1 MSIADHYG
9 DGQVEREDMCQAVA
23 TWQALLNDE
32 SLIAERFHE
41 YDTDQSGGLNETQ
54 LAEVLKDLNGGVAV
68 STEEVKQVFSQAD
81 GKGPKKL
88 EDGVINEAELKVAV
102 AVRSQTFRSRRFLLS
117 DFFCSRCGTAVRAR
131 RRHRSPRPC
140 ARSYSAAAEMCAPR
154 AALCLRIQAGAEL
167 E

>member
-102 AVRSQTFRSRRFLLS
+102 AVRSHVSAPDVSVLRFLLLQVWY
-117 DFFCSRCGTAVRAR
+117 CSASEKA
-131 RRHRSPRPC
+131 SQK
-140 ARSYSAAAEMCAPR
+140 SSSMCTI
-154 AALCLRIQAGAEL
+154 L
-167 E
+167 

>member
-9 DGQVEREDMCQAVA
+9 DGQVEREDMCEAVA

-68 STEEVKQVFSQAD
+68 PPEEVKQVFTQAD
-81 GKGPKKL
+81 GKGPKQV

-102 AVRSQTFRSRRFLLS
+102 AVRSQTSSAPDVSALRCLLPQVWY
-117 DFFCSRCGTAVRAR
+117 CSASEKA
-131 RRHRSPRPC
+131 SQK
-140 ARSYSAAAEMCAPR
+140 SSSMCTI
-154 AALCLRIQAGAEL
+154 L
-167 E
+167 

>member
-102 AVRSQTFRSRRFLLS
+102 AVRSHVSAPDVSALRRLLLQVWY
-117 DFFCSRCGTAVRAR
+117 CSASEKA
-131 RRHRSPRPC
+131 SQK
-140 ARSYSAAAEMCAPR
+140 SSSMCTI
-154 AALCLRIQAGAEL
+154 L
-167 E
+167 